1 MTTWITLGRVTL
13 PAIAKS
19 VGEARRFA
27 AAVLDGSDR
36 TATAQLLISEA
47 CTNSVRH
54 SDSRHGGSFILTLY
68 DCGNS
73 LRCEVIDAG
82 AATTPTRR
90 HGTEPRDHGH
100 SIILIEVL
108 ASRSGYDT
116 DATSRLHTWFEL
128 T

>member
-1 MTTWITLGRVTL
+1 MTTWIILGRTTL
-13 PAIAKS
+13 PAIPKS

-27 AAVLDGSDR
+27 AAVLGDSEH

-47 CTNSVRH
+47 CTNSVKH
-54 SDSRHGGSFILTLY
+54 SDSRHGGSFNITLY
-68 DCGNS
+68 DCGGC

-90 HGTEPRDHGH
+90 NGTELRDHGH
-100 SIILIEVL
+100 GLVLIEAL
-108 ASRSGYDT
+108 AARFGYDT
-116 DATSRLHTWFEL
+116 DSSGRLTTWFEL